1 MTFNRDAFVLV
12 QHVTRSWGGQ
22 EQDRGGE
29 FCSVTRVEDEQEE
42 ESDSWPKIERF
53 RTDFVFKRLLRGRLF
68 RTKICRIFFFKSLFY
83 FFLEKIYDSCGESFF
98 YGHCF
103 AREKVDL
110 KDSFFEFLSF
120 EERDFFF
127 LGGLLSRILLFFVFM
142 QSS

>member
-68 RTKICRIFFFKSLFY
+68 RTKICRIFFFFKSLFY
-83 FFLEKIYDSCGESFF
+83 FFLEKIYDSCGE
-98 YGHCF
+98 
-103 AREKVDL
+103 
-110 KDSFFEFLSF
+110 
-120 EERDFFF
+120 FF
-127 LGGLLSRILLFFVFM
+127 LRALFRERESRSERFFLWIPFFWRKRHNVLLSRKFVE
-142 QSS
+142 

>member
-1 MTFNRDAFVLV
+1 MHSSSFSTLHAREGDRNRIE
-12 QHVTRSWGGQ
+12 GGNFA
-22 EQDRGGE
+22 RWLGW
-29 FCSVTRVEDEQEE
+29 RMNRRR

-68 RTKICRIFFFKSLFY
+68 RTKICRIFFFFKSLFY

-120 EERDFFF
+120 EERDIMFFF
-127 LGGLLSRILLFFVFM
+127 LGSLLSRIFLFFVFM